1 MSSIMCVR
9 CVCFSPRCLVS
20 SDLSCAFPS
29 RFRSIFPSQHPF
41 SLAQTIYATNAA
53 ASGKCGKSSHLEHVR
68 SACILSFDNF
78 KPRISRFPQSFLI
91 TLFLQW
97 SITPLITIIG
107 YINHFY
113 RLNYV
118 VFSLSTR
125 MPSHFRHCTKISIK
139 VFVIRHLD
147 GNETNKWNN

>member
-1 MSSIMCVR
+1 MCVR
-9 CVCFSPRCLVS
+9 CEFFPP
-20 SDLSCAFPS
+20 LSWVLTWAPVFYPS
-29 RFRSIFPSQHPF
+29 QFKSIFPSPHPF
-41 SLAQTIYATNAA
+41 SPAQTIYATNAA
-53 ASGKCGKSSHLEHVR
+53 ASGKCGKSSHLKHVR

-125 MPSHFRHCTKISIK
+125 MLSFCHSTKISIK

-147 GNETNKWNN
+147 GNETKKRNN